1 MKLRL
6 VPLLFAAAAG
16 LFASCSNSEDKIEPD
31 GPAIVNKLMTP
42 KADLSVN
49 MLLLRDGVQF
59 EWQSAGDNVTY
70 ELAFDKAGGDFA
82 NPLAEFESEKN
93 VILLGK
99 EQITALFNAN
109 ADEKGETAALS
120 WAVYT
125 NSSDGK
131 LLSEESRNITFT
143 TLAVPPEV
151 ESLKSPEDGKILN
164 LELLKGKDVKFS
176 WVNPA
181 WIGDKEQI
189 SFELLIDEAEG
200 DFSQPLIRKTSSE
213 PQASVSATEFSDIY
227 SAFSGAASEDQMDLV
242 WTVYTKVGSL
252 KTPAGQT
259 RTLSLIPKEKV
270 PPFQKGDDLYIG
282 IQGSTEDGQ
291 QLSFISDSYYEKDNE
306 SWHDRLED
314 YGEKWDF
321 EYYEVFTRLEK
332 GQKYYIYAKND
343 KGKTVHYFKADS
355 KGGFSEVKSEN
366 DALSAAGSEGIFR
379 MRIRPDGDK
388 IVNLRKVESIALRFA
403 WGGYDTNNF
412 TDAEMQYAGKG
423 VWTIPGYN
431 VKIKDMGGYKEDRYR
446 FVIKFEGVDKLQ
458 GLSQNTVS
466 TGSRP
471 SETQDPSYWH
481 VQLSYTGWDVR
492 VFKYPASLCDDSRL
506 DKWLAD
512 VNLYLNASK
521 GHYTHEFVN
530 PVENKAF
537 GDGDPLYI
545 DGPGTEAGQKM
556 SYITKDS
563 YNTGIG
569 DSGEIDDFKSED
581 YRYEIF
587 TRVEAGNKFYF
598 RNNTSSEYFT
608 LNEAGTEIRKI
619 SSPDEAEGTVKESGI
634 YRIRFNVTTGKAY
647 IVPVGEVSHFF
658 CWRSELTPMTY
669 EGRGVW
675 AAKNMNIK
683 LEKTSW
689 GFDERYKFKF
699 MIGGK
704 EQPFGRMYNNGDRPS
719 DSWDKSY
726 WYVQP
731 SIPSQW
737 EPAFKYPSSLCDGN
751 NLTRWYADLY
761 LYMNDEHGHYTHEF
775 TNAHE

>member
-1 MKLRL
+1 MKLKYMS
-6 VPLLFAAAAG
+6 LLFAAAASM
-16 LFASCSNSEDKIEPD
+16 FASCDNNEDKLIPE
-31 GPAIVNKLMTP
+31 GPATVDKLITP
-42 KADLSVN
+42 KAGLSVN

-70 ELAFDKAGGDFA
+70 DLVFDKVGGDFA

-93 VILLGK
+93 VLLLGK
-99 EQITALFNAN
+99 DQINTLFSSN
-109 ADEKGETAALS
+109 ADEKGETASLA
-120 WAVYT
+120 WAVYA

-131 LLSEESRNITFT
+131 LLSKDSRNITFT
-143 TLAVPPEV
+143 TLAVPPEI
-151 ESLKSPEDGKILN
+151 ESLKTPEDAQIVN
-164 LELLKGKDVKFS
+164 LELLSGRDVKFS
-176 WVNPA
+176 WANPV
-181 WIGDKEQI
+181 WIGEKDQI
-189 SFELLIDEAEG
+189 SFELLIDEAGG
-200 DFSQPLIRKTSSE
+200 DFSQPLIRKTAAESHTT
-213 PQASVSATEFSDIY
+213 VSAAEFSDIY
-227 SAFSGAASEDQMDLV
+227 SAFSGAASEDQMDLI

-252 KTPAGQT
+252 TTPAAQT
-259 RTLSLIPKEKV
+259 RTLALIPKEKV
-270 PPFQKGDDLYIG
+270 PPFQKGDVLYLG
-282 IQGSTEDGQ
+282 IPDSSEDGQ
-291 QLSFISDSYYEKDNE
+291 QVSFISNSYYEKDNN

-321 EYYEVFTRLEK
+321 EYYEVFARLAK
-332 GQKYYIYAKND
+332 GQKYFLYAKD
-343 KGKTVHYFKADS
+343 EKGKTVHYFKADA
-355 KGGFSEVKSEN
+355 KGGFVEVKSEK
-366 DALSAAGSEGIFR
+366 DALSAAESEGVFR
-379 MRIRPDGDK
+379 MRIRPDADR

-403 WGGYDTNNF
+403 WGGYDQNNF

-431 VKIKDMGGYKEDRYR
+431 VKIKDMGAYKEDRYR
-446 FVIKFEGVDKLQ
+446 FVVKFEGVDKLQ

-466 TGSRP
+466 TGDRP
-471 SETQDPSYWH
+471 SDTQDPSYWNVH
-481 VQLSYTGWDVR
+481 LSYTGWDVR

-506 DKWLAD
+506 DKWCAD

-569 DSGEIDDFKSED
+569 DSGEIEDFKSED
-581 YRYEIF
+581 YKYEIF

-598 RNNTSSEYFT
+598 RSKTSSEYFT
-608 LNEAGTEIRKI
+608 LNEAGTEIKKI
-619 SSPDEAEGTVKESGI
+619 ASPDKAEGTVKESGV
-634 YRIRFNVTTGKAY
+634 YRIRFNVTSGKAY
-647 IVPVGEVSHFF
+647 IASVSEVSHFF
-658 CWRSELTPMTY
+658 CWRNELTPMTY
-669 EGRGVW
+669 EGHGVW
-675 AAKNMNIK
+675 AVKNMNIK

-689 GFDERYKFKF
+689 GFDERYKFKLV
-699 MIGGK
+699 IGGK
-704 EQPFGRMYNNGDRPS
+704 AQPYGRMHSSGDRPN
-719 DSWDKSY
+719 DDQDKSY

-731 SIPSQW
+731 SVPSQW

-775 TNAHE
+775 KNAHE